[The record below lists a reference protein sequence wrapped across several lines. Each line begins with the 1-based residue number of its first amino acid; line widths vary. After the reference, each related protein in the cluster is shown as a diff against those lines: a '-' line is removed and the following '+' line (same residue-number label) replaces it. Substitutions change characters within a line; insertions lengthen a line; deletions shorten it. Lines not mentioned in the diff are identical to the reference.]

1 MEGSPPLRT
10 RDRSERSA
18 LLRRRQHP
26 AGRRWQRV
34 PTVAAAVAAA
44 AERSGAATAAVS
56 QRMAAELLRGAPEA
70 VAQLVDATCAPL
82 RRELAQTQEQCRTL
96 ARRLAEQQEK
106 SGGVFGRWL

>member
-1 MEGSPPLRT
+1 MAPRCPGRSPSESTPDLRLAT
-10 RDRSERSA
+10 RAVRDA
-18 LLRRRQHP
+18 
-26 AGRRWQRV
+26 
-34 PTVAAAVAAA
+34 VAAAVAAA